1 MKRYNFVGLII
12 FSLVV
17 GSFPAS
23 ANSNVDYVYDGDT
36 ITLTNGDKVRLVQID
51 TPELSPAECYGKEAR
66 DLLKQL
72 IGNSKIRLTR
82 EPSAQDRDDFGR
94 LLRYVNV
101 SSTNINLELV
111 KRGAATPW
119 FYNGQKGK
127 FSKSLMKAA
136 QAAKNKGIGLWGMC
150 PSTVLDP
157 TKSVNTGPALKATS
171 DNNSGASATSSSLI
185 TPGAFCA
192 SELAGSKG
200 LSEKGVEYECKVSTT
215 ENRLRWR
222 R

>member
-1 MKRYNFVGLII
+1 MKRYNFAGLII

-17 GSFPAS
+17 CSFPAS

-36 ITLTNGDKVRLVQID
+36 ITLTNRDKVRLVQID

-72 IGNSKIRLTR
+72 IGNSIIRLTR
-82 EPSAQDRDDFGR
+82 EPSAGNRDDFGR

-119 FYNGQKGK
+119 F
-127 FSKSLMKAA
+127 
-136 QAAKNKGIGLWGMC
+136 
-150 PSTVLDP
+150 
-157 TKSVNTGPALKATS
+157 
-171 DNNSGASATSSSLI
+171 
-185 TPGAFCA
+185 
-192 SELAGSKG
+192 
-200 LSEKGVEYECKVSTT
+200 
-215 ENRLRWR
+215 
-222 R
+222 